1 MPDLGDMLW
10 RAERALENG
19 YDGRAAAPGG
29 VARAKGL
36 VRRRRTLRHWS
47 QGVGAVAA
55 VGVVGTVV
63 WLGAPGDREPPLPAA
78 TGSTS
83 SSSPTPTADPE
94 PSASAEPSGDPEP
107 SRTEGAPPAF
117 TSTPTAAG
125 CSPGGGGVP
134 AGADVRQVVD
144 VDGDG
149 RPDRAWLANDDDG
162 QRRFG
167 ITTASGATFSIDIE
181 SASPIRASAV
191 VQLVQSDHVPIALV
205 DFVRSA
211 SVYSLA
217 GCRVAE
223 VLNAQGL
230 PYGFDRGMGDQG
242 TGAGCTLVGGS
253 LRLAGLDAVRN
264 QDGTYDVSRTFIDL
278 DAGAR
283 HATNESRV
291 VVARGAKADAPVVVT
306 ATEVS
311 CGALVAGRDGPVQPM
326 P

>member
-10 RAERALENG
+10 RAERALESG
-19 YDGRAAAPGG
+19 YTGRAAAPGA
-29 VARAKGL
+29 VARAKRL
-36 VRRRRTLRHWS
+36 VRRRRTLRHWGE
-47 QGVGAVAA
+47 GVGAVAA
-55 VGVVGTVV
+55 VGVVGAVV

-78 TGSTS
+78 TGSTAA
-83 SSSPTPTADPE
+83 SSPTPTGEPEPSADPE
-94 PSASAEPSGDPEP
+94 PTESGAATP
-107 SRTEGAPPAF
+107 TF

-134 AGADVRQVVD
+134 VGADVRQVVD

-149 RPDRAWLANDDDG
+149 RPDRAWLATEDDG

-167 ITTASGATFSIDIE
+167 ITTASGATFWIDIE
-181 SASPIRASAV
+181 SASPIQASAV

-205 DFVRSA
+205 DFSRSA
-211 SVYSLA
+211 QVYSLA
-217 GCRVAE
+217 GCAVTE

-230 PYGFDRGMGDQG
+230 PYTFDRGMGDQG
-242 TGAGCTLVGGS
+242 TGAGCTLVGGA

-264 QDGTYDVSRTFIDL
+264 PDGTYDVSRTFIDL

-306 ATEVS
+306 ASEVS
-311 CGALVAGRDGPVQPM
+311 CGELVAGRDGPVQPM